1 MKKNYLFAL
10 TFAFMLPILLALAFT
25 PKAMAESPEPHTSP
39 AKVYVGVWLVNVEKV
54 DLAASS
60 YRLDFY
66 LWFRF
71 NPSEIS
77 LVDVRARI
85 KEAEAPSKEE
95 IEKLKAD
102 IEKEKRK
109 KAELQKRL
117 GEMRVK
123 LENVVNTWKNCLIN

>member
-1 MKKNYLFAL
+1 
-10 TFAFMLPILLALAFT
+10 
-25 PKAMAESPEPHTSP
+25 
-39 AKVYVGVWLVNVEKV
+39 VNVEKV